1 MPKTYL
7 INEQQKEEI
16 ETQLKATKD
25 AKLYKKIQV
34 LNYRAQ
40 GYKNSKIAELTG
52 YSKSRVSA
60 LACEYAKNGIEYFL
74 KEHRQGGNNRNL
86 SYEEEKALLKTFE
99 EQATKGYIITID
111 AIRQAYDAA
120 CGKETAYASVY
131 YMLERHGWRKLMP
144 RSKHPN
150 KASDEAIKAS
160 KKLTPLSR
168 EKWKIL
174 TQEK

>member
-7 INEQQKEEI
+7 INKQQQKEI
-16 ETQLKATKD
+16 EAQLKATKD

-60 LACEYAKNGIEYFL
+60 LVCEYAKNGIEYFL

-86 SYEEEKALLKTFE
+86 SFKEEKALLETFI
-99 EQATKGYIITID
+99 EQATKGQIITVET
-111 AIRQAYDAA
+111 IRQAYNAA

-150 KASDEAIKAS
+150 KASDEDIKAS
-160 KKLTPLSR
+160 KKLTSLSKT
-168 EKWKIL
+168 KWQIL